1 MKIKLWIIG
10 VSLVFVQG
18 CTGVLLSSLN
28 SKSGDGSSGLMN
40 LLVLLGLGGAAGGSS
55 SGNGSAAT
63 VNYTPVANYDLSS
76 GIPAGWTGTWTSTS
90 SNCPVTGTAPCLV
103 LK

>member
-55 SGNGSAAT
+55 SGNEIFYSIT
-63 VNYTPVANYDLSS
+63 IFANPLF
-76 GIPAGWTGTWTSTS
+76 G
-90 SNCPVTGTAPCLV
+90 NHKLV
-103 LK
+103 RHQTDRF